1 MPAVELS
8 VLEQAVANRAFARA
22 YYFHG
27 EDDFQKE
34 AAARSLI
41 DAAIDPATRDFN
53 LETRRGGELDAE
65 TLASILAT
73 PPMMADRRVIV
84 VRDMTALK
92 KDARS
97 ALDAYLASPAP
108 DLVLLLLAPADA
120 KVDAALQKR
129 CDTVDFAP
137 PDGSRLQRWIVNH
150 VKTALNG
157 TITPDAADL
166 LTSAV
171 GNDLPTLAT
180 ELEKLMSYTS
190 GATIDEDAVSAI
202 VGIRRGETLG
212 DLLDRI
218 AARDA
223 KGALGML
230 EVILGQPKT
239 NAVTIVMALS
249 TQMFGIAFARA
260 SLDRG
265 MPASRVSGEL
275 FGFLK
280 SGGGAYTGR
289 PWGEATAAWSS
300 AVRHWPAAD
309 LERALDSLLV
319 ADIALKESRVS
330 TDEQILTSLILTL
343 CASGPKRAAAA

>member
-1 MPAVELS
+1 MPVVELS
-8 VLEQAVANRAFARA
+8 ALEQAVVDRAFAPA

-27 EDDFQKE
+27 DDDFQKE

-41 DAAIDPATRDFN
+41 DAAVDPATRDFN
-53 LETRRGGELDAE
+53 LETRRGSELDGE
-65 TLASILAT
+65 TLASLLAT

-84 VRDMTALK
+84 VRDVTALK
-92 KDARS
+92 KDART

-108 DLVLLLLAPADA
+108 DLVLVLLSAADS
-120 KVDAALQKR
+120 KLDAALQKR
-129 CDTVDFAP
+129 CDSVEFAP
-137 PDGSRLQRWIVNH
+137 PDGSRLQRWIVHH
-150 VKTALNG
+150 VATVLKG

-190 GATIDEDAVSAI
+190 GATIDDEAVSAI
-202 VGIRRGETLG
+202 VGVRRGETLG

-223 KGALGML
+223 RGALGML
-230 EVILGQPKT
+230 DVVLGQPKT
-239 NAVTIVMALS
+239 NAVTVVMALS
-249 TQMFGIAFARA
+249 TQMFGIAYARA
-260 SLDRG
+260 SLDKG
-265 MPASRVSGEL
+265 TPASRITGEL
-275 FGFLK
+275 FNFLK
-280 SGGGAYTGR
+280 AGGGAYTGR
-289 PWGEATAAWSS
+289 PWGEATTAWSG
-300 AVRHWPAAD
+300 AVKHWHAPD
-309 LERALDSLLV
+309 LQRALESLLV

-343 CASGPKRAAAA
+343 CAGGPKRAAA

>member
-1 MPAVELS
+1 MPAVDPSALD
-8 VLEQAVANRAFARA
+8 QAIADRAFAPA

-27 EDDFQKE
+27 DDDFQKE
-34 AAARSLI
+34 AAARQLV
-41 DAAIDPATRDFN
+41 DAAVDPATRDFN
-53 LETRRGGELDAE
+53 LETRRGAELDGE
-65 TLASILAT
+65 TLASLLAT
-73 PPMMADRRVIV
+73 PPMMAERRVIV
-84 VRDMTALK
+84 VRDVTALK
-92 KDARS
+92 KDARA

-108 DLVLLLLAPADA
+108 DLVLLLLAQPDS

-150 VKTALNG
+150 VKTALKG
-157 TITPDAADL
+157 SITPDAADL

-180 ELEKLMSYTS
+180 ELEKLMSYTQ
-190 GATIDEDAVSAI
+190 GATIDDAAVSAI
-202 VGIRRGETLG
+202 VGVRRGETLG

-230 EVILGQPKT
+230 DVVLAQPKT

-265 MPASRVSGEL
+265 LPASRVAGEL

-289 PWGEATAAWSS
+289 PWGEATAAWSN
-300 AVRHWPAAD
+300 AVKHWPAAD
-309 LERALDSLLV
+309 LERALDSLLT

-343 CASGPKRAAAA
+343 CAGGPKRAAA